1 MGVDCNDQDS
11 AVFFSASF
19 AQVPLFSFASYAQE
33 PREVDLGLQ
42 PLAQVQL
49 HLQPPVGYG
58 KVKARIIR

>member
-1 MGVDCNDQDS
+1 MGVDCNDQDT
-11 AVFFSASF
+11 ALFSCASYV
-19 AQVPLFSFASYAQE
+19 QEPLFSFASYAQE
-33 PREVDLGLQ
+33 PWEVDLCLQ